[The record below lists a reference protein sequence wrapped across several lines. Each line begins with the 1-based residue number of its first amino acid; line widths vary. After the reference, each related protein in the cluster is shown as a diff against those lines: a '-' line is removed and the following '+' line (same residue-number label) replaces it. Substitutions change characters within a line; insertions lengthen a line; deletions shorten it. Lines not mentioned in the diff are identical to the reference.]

1 MIISQTPLRISF
13 AGGGVDFP
21 EFYKMEDGF
30 VVSSA
35 IDKYVFVIAT
45 RRYDEKIY
53 VNYSQKEIVDN
64 VAQVKHELV
73 RSAMEITGV
82 KQGIEIT
89 LLSDVP
95 SQGSGLGSSSSFAVG
110 LLNFLYLYQGVQVSA
125 KRLAEEACKIELEL
139 CGKPIG
145 KQDQYIAAYGGVQT
159 FKFLKSGEVEVEPLS
174 LPRKCL
180 RDLSD
185 RLFLFYTN
193 LTRSSDIILSEQNK
207 RTDSNRDHL
216 KAIKSFAVEVDQAL
230 RRGDLD
236 VVGKVLRD
244 SWEIKKKLATSISN
258 PKIDDMHTLA
268 MSAGAEGAKI
278 CGAGGGG
285 FLLVYCPASARE
297 SLLQI
302 MKDYREM
309 PFCIEPFGSKIIL
322 NYSRA
327 EW

>member
-1 MIISQTPLRISF
+1 MIISQTPLRVSF

-21 EFYKMEDGF
+21 DFYKREEGF

-35 IDKYVFVIAT
+35 INKYVFVIAT
-45 RRYDEKIY
+45 RRYDDKIY
-53 VNYSQKEIVDN
+53 VNYSQKEIVNN
-64 VAQVKHELV
+64 VSEVKHDLV

-89 LLSDVP
+89 MLSDVP
-95 SQGSGLGSSSSFAVG
+95 SEGSGLGSSSSFAVG
-110 LLNFLYLYQGVQVSA
+110 LLNVLYMYQGVQVSA
-125 KRLAEEACKIELEL
+125 KRLAEEACKIELEI

-145 KQDQYIAAYGGVQT
+145 KQDQYIAAFGGVHA
-159 FKFLKSGEVEVEPLS
+159 FKFLKSGEVEVDPLS

-185 RLFLFYTN
+185 RLFLFFTN

-207 RTDSNRDHL
+207 RMDLNFEHL
-216 KAIKSFAVEVDQAL
+216 KVIKSLAIEVDQAL
-230 RRGDLD
+230 RLGNLD
-236 VVGKVLRD
+236 VVGKALRD
-244 SWEIKKKLATSISN
+244 SWAIKKQLATSISN
-258 PKIDDMHTLA
+258 QKIDDMHTLA
-268 MSAGAEGAKI
+268 MSAGAVGAKI

-297 SLLQI
+297 SLLNI
-302 MKDYREM
+302 MADYREM
-309 PFCIEPFGSKIIL
+309 PFSIEPFGSKIIL

>member
-110 LLNFLYLYQGVQVSA
+110 LLNVLYLYQGVQVSA

>member
-1 MIISQTPLRISF
+1 MIISQTPLRISL

-21 EFYKMEDGF
+21 EFYKREDGF

-45 RRYDEKIY
+45 RRYDDKIY

-64 VAQVKHELV
+64 VSQVKHELV

-110 LLNFLYLYQGVQVSA
+110 LLNVLYHYQGIQVSA
-125 KRLAEEACKIELEL
+125 KRLAEEACKIEIEV

-145 KQDQYIAAYGGVQT
+145 KQDQYIAAYGGVQS

-193 LTRSSDIILSEQNK
+193 LTRSSNIILSEQNK
-207 RTDSNRDHL
+207 RTDSNMDQL
-216 KAIKSFAVEVDQAL
+216 KVIKSLAVDVDQAL

-236 VVGKVLRD
+236 VVGKVLREN
-244 SWEIKKKLATSISN
+244 WAIKKTLATSISN

-268 MSAGAEGAKI
+268 MSAGAMGAKI
-278 CGAGGGG
+278 SGAGGGG

-297 SLLQI
+297 SLLKI
-302 MKDYREM
+302 MEDYREM
-309 PFCIEPFGSKIIL
+309 PFSIEPFGSKIIL